1 MAEPKIAKT
10 QEIKPIPSD
19 RDGLLSSWVLQSSQ
33 LVEKATTACFG
44 IVRDVR
50 GEVNQ
55 RVNGTLSLIDS
66 SQQGLIKLVRG
77 VSDRIDRLSE
87 DTIDTAE
94 NVILGVI
101 RTARDAG
108 RGVTELAG
116 NLTKAREESRAA

>member
-33 LVEKATTACFG
+33 LAEKTTTACFG

-50 GEVNQ
+50 SEVNQ
-55 RVNGTLSLIDS
+55 RVNGTLAFIDS
-66 SQQGLIKLVRG
+66 SQQGLIKLARG

-87 DTIDTAE
+87 DTIDTVE
-94 NVILGVI
+94 NVVLGVI
-101 RTARDAG
+101 RTARDTG

-116 NLTKAREESRAA
+116 NLGKAREESRAA